1 MAAYSGKKPYLD
13 HPDHFMSHKTIRILR
28 MQHLRGPNL
37 WTYRA
42 AIEALIDIGELE
54 DSPSNTIP
62 GLYERLTAWLPGL
75 VEHHCGVGER
85 GGFLLRLR
93 EGTWPGH
100 IMEHIAIELLNLAGM
115 ATSFGQTRSTSRRG
129 VYKLVIRARQEEVAR
144 QALLDARDL
153 LMAAIDDQP
162 YDVAA
167 AVKRLKGLIDR
178 HALGPSTAAIV
189 DAATARRIPHIRL
202 TEGNLVQLGYGAR
215 QRRIWTAETDRTSA
229 IAETISRDKDLTK
242 RLLAECGVPVP
253 EGRVVTSP
261 DDAWEAAQDIGLPV
275 VVKPV
280 DANHA
285 RGVSL
290 DVRTREEVEAAYALA
305 EREGSEVMVERYIR
319 GHEHRVLVIGG
330 RVVAASR
337 GERAVI
343 VGDGV
348 HTVRE
353 LIERDINSDP
363 RRGEEEEFPLD
374 TIRLPENRDVMLEL
388 RRQGLT
394 PESVPEAGREVL
406 VQRTG
411 LLTDDVTDLVH
422 PDVAEIAGI
431 AARVVGLDIAGI
443 DLVVEDIGQPL
454 AAQGGA
460 IVEINAG
467 PGLLPH
473 LKPAN
478 GKPRPVGEAIVEH
491 LFPGDEDGRIPVVG
505 ITGTRET
512 TALALLVGALLQR
525 KGPATGVSCGGR
537 LYLQMHP
544 MDANVPS
551 DWEAGQRILMNRC
564 VEAAVIETSP
574 RCILDEGLPY
584 DRCLVGVVTDV
595 PEPQGLEDHD
605 IRTRDDMRKV
615 LRTQVDVVLPQGCAV
630 LNADCEICA
639 SLAELCDGDVLLY
652 STDPRHALAE
662 AHIAD
667 GRRFLTLE
675 GQQVVLLQ
683 GSRLTPLASLE
694 QPGVAALLGRIGV
707 TTLLAALGTAVALDL
722 PAELIR
728 AGIETA
734 APLLDTL

>member
-1 MAAYSGKKPYLD
+1 MPHS
-13 HPDHFMSHKTIRILR
+13 TIQIRR
-28 MQHLRGPNL
+28 MHYLRGPNL
-37 WTYRA
+37 WTYRP

-54 DSPSNTIP
+54 DHPSNTIA
-62 GLYERLTAWLPGL
+62 GLYERLTDWLPGL

-85 GGFLLRLR
+85 GGFLQRLR

-100 IMEHIAIELLNLAGM
+100 IMEHVAIELLNLAGM
-115 ATSFGQTRSTSRRG
+115 STSFGQTRSTDERG
-129 VYKLVIRARQEEVAR
+129 VYKLVIRAREEHVAR

-153 LMAAIDDQP
+153 LMAAIEDRP
-162 YDVAA
+162 FDVPA
-167 AVKRLKGLIDR
+167 AVKGLKALIDR

-202 TEGNLVQLGYGAR
+202 TEGNLVQLGYGVN

-253 EGRVVTSP
+253 EGRVVTSAE
-261 DDAWEAAQDIGLPV
+261 DAWEAALEIGLPV

-290 DVRTREEVEAAYALA
+290 DVRTREEIEAAYTLA
-305 EREGSEVMVERYIR
+305 QREGSEVMVERFIR

-343 VGDGV
+343 IGDGV

-394 PESVPEAGREVL
+394 PDSVPEAGREVL

-411 LLTDDVTDLVH
+411 LLTDDVTDQVH
-422 PDVAEIAGI
+422 PDVAELAAL
-431 AARVVGLDIAGI
+431 AARIVGLDIAGI

-460 IVEINAG
+460 IVEVNAG

-473 LKPAN
+473 LKPAR
-478 GKPRPVGEAIVEH
+478 GQPRPVGEAIVAH
-491 LFPGDEDGRIPVVG
+491 LFPGRDNGRIPVVG

-512 TALALLVGALLQR
+512 APLALLVGLLLQLSDH
-525 KGPATGVSCGGR
+525 TVGVSCGGR
-537 LYLQMHP
+537 LYLQMQP
-544 MDANVPS
+544 IDASPPS
-551 DWEAGQRILMNRC
+551 DWEAGQRILMNRS
-564 VEAAVIETSP
+564 VDAAVIESSP
-574 RCILDEGLPY
+574 RTMLDEGLPY
-584 DRCLVGVVTDV
+584 DRCQVGVVTDV
-595 PEPQGLEDHD
+595 PDPVGLEDHY
-605 IRTRDDMRKV
+605 ITTREHLRKV

-630 LNADCEICA
+630 LNADCEVSA
-639 SLAELCDGDVLLY
+639 GLAELCDGDVLLY
-652 STDPRHALAE
+652 STDPRHARRE
-662 AHIAD
+662 AHVAD
-667 GRRFLTLE
+667 GRRFVTVD
-675 GQQVVLLQ
+675 GRQVVLIQ
-683 GSRLTPLASLE
+683 ASGATGTLDLDH
-694 QPGVAALLGRIGV
+694 PGIVALLQHIELP
-707 TTLLAALGTAVALDL
+707 TLLAAIGAGVALGL
-722 PAELIR
+722 SPGLIR
-728 AGIETA
+728 AGMETA
-734 APLLDTL
+734 TTTLRTLLTDI

>member
-1 MAAYSGKKPYLD
+1 
-13 HPDHFMSHKTIRILR
+13 MSHKTIRILR
-28 MQHLRGPNL
+28 MRHLRGPNL

-42 AIEALIDIGELE
+42 AIEAVIDIGELE
-54 DSPSNTIP
+54 DHPSNTIP

-85 GGFLLRLR
+85 GGFLQRLR

-100 IMEHIAIELLNLAGM
+100 IMEHVAIELLNCAGM
-115 ATSFGQTRSTSRRG
+115 ATSFGQTRSTDARG

-153 LMAAIDDQP
+153 LMAAIEGRA
-162 YDVAA
+162 YDVGAA
-167 AVKRLKGLIDR
+167 IKRLKGLIDR

-202 TEGNLVQLGYGAR
+202 TDGNLVQLGYGAA

-229 IAETISRDKDLTK
+229 IAENISRDKDLTK
-242 RLLAECGVPVP
+242 RLLEECGVPVP
-253 EGRVVTSP
+253 QGRVVSSAE
-261 DDAWEAAQDIGLPV
+261 DAWAAAQEIGLPV

-290 DVRTREEVEAAYALA
+290 DVRTEAEVAIAYELA

-319 GHEHRVLVIGG
+319 GREHRVLVIGG
-330 RVVAASR
+330 RMVAAAR
-337 GERAVI
+337 GEHATV

-348 HTVRE
+348 HTVRA

-388 RRQGLT
+388 RRQGLE
-394 PESVPEAGREVL
+394 PDSVPEAGRVVL

-411 LLTDDVTDLVH
+411 LLTDDVTDEVH
-422 PDVAEIAGI
+422 PDVAELAAL

-443 DLVVEDIGQPL
+443 DLVVEDIGQPM

-460 IVEINAG
+460 IVEVNAG

-473 LKPAN
+473 LKPAR
-478 GKPRPVGEAIVEH
+478 GQPRPVGEAIVAH
-491 LFPGDEDGRIPVVG
+491 LFPGEDDGRIPVVG

-512 TALALLVGALLQR
+512 AAIAVLLGALLQR
-525 KGPATGVSCGGR
+525 AGHTVGVSSGGR
-537 LYLQMHP
+537 LYLQMQP
-544 MDANVPS
+544 IDTSVPS

-564 VEAAVIETSP
+564 VDAAVIESSP
-574 RCILDEGLPY
+574 RSILDEGLSY
-584 DRCLVGVVTDV
+584 DRCLVGIVTDV
-595 PEPQGLEDHD
+595 PEPQGLEDHY
-605 IRTRDDMRKV
+605 ITTRDHMRKV
-615 LRTQVDVVLPQGCAV
+615 LRTQVDVVLPNGCAV
-630 LNADCEICA
+630 LNADCDVCA
-639 SLAELCDGDVLLY
+639 GLAELCDGDVLLY
-652 STDPRHALAE
+652 SADPRHTSRE
-662 AHIAD
+662 AHVTD
-667 GRRFLTLE
+667 GRRFLTID
-675 GQQVVLLQ
+675 GAQVVLVRAS
-683 GSRLTPLASLE
+683 GTTPILDLEHTGVQAVLA
-694 QPGVAALLGRIGV
+694 RIGRP
-707 TTLLAALGTAVALDL
+707 TLLATLGAAVALGLPVDL
-722 PAELIR
+722 VR

-734 APLLDTL
+734 APLLSDR

>member
-1 MAAYSGKKPYLD
+1 
-13 HPDHFMSHKTIRILR
+13 MSHKTIRILR
-28 MQHLRGPNL
+28 MHHLRGPNL

-153 LMAAIDDQP
+153 LMAAIDDQS

-202 TEGNLVQLGYGAR
+202 TDGNLVQLGYGAR

-460 IVEINAG
+460 IVEVNAG

-512 TALALLVGALLQR
+512 TALALLVGSLLQR
-525 KGPATGVSCGGR
+525 NGPSTGVSCGGR

-544 MDANVPS
+544 VDASVPS
-551 DWEAGQRILMNRC
+551 DWEAGQRLLMNRC

-630 LNADCEICA
+630 LNADCEVCA
-639 SLAELCDGDVLLY
+639 GLAELCDGDVLLY

-667 GRRFLTLE
+667 GRRFLTLD

-683 GSRLTPLASLE
+683 GSRRTPLLSLE

-707 TTLLAALGTAVALDL
+707 PTLLATLGTAVALDL

>member
-1 MAAYSGKKPYLD
+1 
-13 HPDHFMSHKTIRILR
+13 MSHKTIRILR
-28 MQHLRGPNL
+28 MHHLRGPNL

-343 VGDGV
+343 VGDGI

-443 DLVVEDIGQPL
+443 DLVVED
-454 AAQGGA
+454 
-460 IVEINAG
+460 
-467 PGLLPH
+467 
-473 LKPAN
+473 
-478 GKPRPVGEAIVEH
+478 
-491 LFPGDEDGRIPVVG
+491 
-505 ITGTRET
+505 
-512 TALALLVGALLQR
+512 
-525 KGPATGVSCGGR
+525 
-537 LYLQMHP
+537 
-544 MDANVPS
+544 
-551 DWEAGQRILMNRC
+551 
-564 VEAAVIETSP
+564 
-574 RCILDEGLPY
+574 
-584 DRCLVGVVTDV
+584 
-595 PEPQGLEDHD
+595 
-605 IRTRDDMRKV
+605 
-615 LRTQVDVVLPQGCAV
+615 
-630 LNADCEICA
+630 
-639 SLAELCDGDVLLY
+639 
-652 STDPRHALAE
+652 
-662 AHIAD
+662 
-667 GRRFLTLE
+667 
-675 GQQVVLLQ
+675 
-683 GSRLTPLASLE
+683 
-694 QPGVAALLGRIGV
+694 
-707 TTLLAALGTAVALDL
+707 
-722 PAELIR
+722 
-728 AGIETA
+728 
-734 APLLDTL
+734 

>member
-1 MAAYSGKKPYLD
+1 
-13 HPDHFMSHKTIRILR
+13 MSHKTIRILR
-28 MQHLRGPNL
+28 MHHLRGPNL

-42 AIEALIDIGELE
+42 AIEALIDIGDLE
-54 DSPSNTIP
+54 ECPSNTIP

-75 VEHHCGVGER
+75 IEHHCGVGER
-85 GGFLLRLR
+85 GGFLQRLR

-100 IMEHIAIELLNLAGM
+100 IMEHVAIELLNLAGM
-115 ATSFGQTRSTSRRG
+115 ATSFGQTRSTSERG
-129 VYKLVIRARQEEVAR
+129 IYKLVIRARQEEVAR

-153 LMAAIDDQP
+153 LMAAIEDQA

-167 AVKRLKGLIDR
+167 AVKGLKGLIDR

-202 TEGNLVQLGYGAR
+202 TDGNLVQLGYGAR

-253 EGRVVTSP
+253 EGRVVTSA
-261 DDAWEAAQDIGLPV
+261 DDAWAAAEEIGLPV

-290 DVRTREEVEAAYALA
+290 DVRTREEVAIAYELA
-305 EREGSEVMVERYIR
+305 DREGSEVMVERYIR

-337 GERAVI
+337 GERAVV

-388 RRQGLT
+388 RRQGLE
-394 PESVPEAGREVL
+394 PDSVPEAGREVL

-422 PDVAEIAGI
+422 PDVAELTAL

-443 DLVVEDIGQPL
+443 DLVVEDIGRPL

-460 IVEINAG
+460 IVEVNAG

-478 GKPRPVGEAIVEH
+478 GKPRPVGEAIVDH
-491 LFPGDEDGRIPVVG
+491 LFPGQENGRIPVVG

-512 TALALLVGALLQR
+512 APLALLIGSLLQR
-525 KGPATGVSCGGR
+525 ADHTVGVSCGGR
-537 LYLQMHP
+537 LFLQSHP
-544 MDANVPS
+544 IDASLPS

-564 VEAAVIETSP
+564 VDAAVIENSP
-574 RCILDEGLPY
+574 RSILDEGLSY

-595 PEPQGLEDHD
+595 PEPEGLEDHY
-605 IRTRDDMRKV
+605 ITTREHMRKV

-630 LNADCEICA
+630 LNADCDVCA
-639 SLAELCDGDVLLY
+639 NLAELCDGDVLLF
-652 STDPRHALAE
+652 STDPRHTARE
-662 AHIAD
+662 AHVAD
-667 GRRFLTLE
+667 GRRFLTVD
-675 GQQVVLLQ
+675 GRQAVLVSAN
-683 GSRLTPLASLE
+683 GTTPVLDLDHPSVQAVLRHIRVE
-694 QPGVAALLGRIGV
+694 
-707 TTLLAALGTAVALDL
+707 TLLAVLGTAVALGL
-722 PAELIR
+722 PHGLIR

-734 APLLDTL
+734 APQLSVL

>member
-1 MAAYSGKKPYLD
+1 
-13 HPDHFMSHKTIRILR
+13 MSHKTIRILR
-28 MQHLRGPNL
+28 MHHLRGPNL

-42 AIEALIDIGELE
+42 AIEALIDIGDLE
-54 DSPSNTIP
+54 DCPSNTIP

-75 VEHHCGVGER
+75 IEHHCGVGER
-85 GGFLLRLR
+85 GGFLQRLR

-100 IMEHIAIELLNLAGM
+100 IMEHVAIELLNLAGM
-115 ATSFGQTRSTSRRG
+115 ATSFGQTRSTSERG
-129 VYKLVIRARQEEVAR
+129 IYKLVIRARQEEVAR

-153 LMAAIDDQP
+153 LMAAIEDQA

-167 AVKRLKGLIDR
+167 AVKGLKGLIDR

-202 TEGNLVQLGYGAR
+202 TDGNLVQLGYGAR

-253 EGRVVTSP
+253 EGRVVTSA
-261 DDAWEAAQDIGLPV
+261 DDAWAAAEEIGLPV

-290 DVRTREEVEAAYALA
+290 DVRTREEVAIAYELA
-305 EREGSEVMVERYIR
+305 DREGSEVMVERYIR

-337 GERAVI
+337 GERAVV

-388 RRQGLT
+388 RRQGLE
-394 PESVPEAGREVL
+394 PDSVPEAGREVL

-422 PDVAEIAGI
+422 PDVAELTAL

-443 DLVVEDIGQPL
+443 DLVVEDIGRPL

-460 IVEINAG
+460 IVEVNAG

-478 GKPRPVGEAIVEH
+478 GKPRPVGEAIVDH
-491 LFPGDEDGRIPVVG
+491 LFPGKENGRIPVVG

-512 TALALLVGALLQR
+512 APLALLIGSLLQR
-525 KGPATGVSCGGR
+525 ADHTVGVSCGGR
-537 LYLQMHP
+537 LFLQSHP
-544 MDANVPS
+544 IDASLPS

-564 VEAAVIETSP
+564 VDAAVIENSP
-574 RCILDEGLPY
+574 RSILDEGLSY

-595 PEPQGLEDHD
+595 PEPEGLEDHY
-605 IRTRDDMRKV
+605 ITTREHMRKV

-630 LNADCEICA
+630 LNADCDVCA
-639 SLAELCDGDVLLY
+639 SLAELCDGDVLLF
-652 STDPRHALAE
+652 STDPRHTARE
-662 AHIAD
+662 AHVAD
-667 GRRFLTLE
+667 GRRFLTVD
-675 GQQVVLLQ
+675 GRQAVLVRAN
-683 GSRLTPLASLE
+683 GTTPVLDLDH
-694 QPGVAALLGRIGV
+694 PGVQAVLRHIRV
-707 TTLLAALGTAVALDL
+707 ETLLAVLGAAVALGL
-722 PAELIR
+722 PHGLIR

-734 APLLDTL
+734 APQLSVL

>member
-1 MAAYSGKKPYLD
+1 MP
-13 HPDHFMSHKTIRILR
+13 HKTIRILR
-28 MQHLRGPNL
+28 MHHLRGPNL

-42 AIEALIDIGELE
+42 ALEALIDIGDLE

-62 GLYERLTAWLPGL
+62 GLYERLTTWLPGL
-75 VEHHCGVGER
+75 IEHHCGVGER
-85 GGFLLRLR
+85 GGFLQRLR
-93 EGTWPGH
+93 DGTWPGH
-100 IMEHIAIELLNLAGM
+100 IMEHVAIELLNLAGM
-115 ATSFGQTRSTSRRG
+115 PTSFGQTRSTEQRG

-144 QALLDARDL
+144 QALRDARDL
-153 LMAAIDDQP
+153 LMAAIEDQL
-162 YDVAA
+162 YDVEA
-167 AVKRLKGLIDR
+167 AVKGLKVLIDR

-202 TEGNLVQLGYGAR
+202 TDGNLVQLGYGAL

-261 DDAWEAAQDIGLPV
+261 EDAWAAAQDIGLPV

-290 DVRTREEVEAAYALA
+290 DVRTREEIAIAYELA
-305 EREGSEVMVERYIR
+305 DREGSEVMVERYVR

-337 GERAVI
+337 GEHAI
-343 VGDGV
+343 VTGDGV
-348 HTVRE
+348 RSVRE

-388 RRQGLT
+388 RRQGLE
-394 PESVPEAGREVL
+394 PDSVPEAGREVL

-411 LLTDDVTDLVH
+411 LLTDDVTDRVH
-422 PDVAEIAGI
+422 PDVAELTAL

-460 IVEINAG
+460 IVEVNAG

-478 GKPRPVGEAIVEH
+478 GQPRPVGEAIVEH
-491 LFPGDEDGRIPVVG
+491 LFPGQENGRIPVVG
-505 ITGTRET
+505 IAGTRET
-512 TALALLVGALLQR
+512 APLALLLGSLLQR
-525 KGPATGVSCGGR
+525 ADHTAGVSCGGR
-537 LYLQMHP
+537 LYLQMQP
-544 MDANVPS
+544 IDASPPS

-564 VEAAVIETSP
+564 VDAAVIESSP
-574 RCILDEGLPY
+574 RSILDEGLPY

-595 PEPQGLEDHD
+595 PEPQGLEDHY
-605 IRTRDDMRKV
+605 ITTREHMRKV

-630 LNADCEICA
+630 LNADCEVCA
-639 SLAELCDGDVLLY
+639 SLAELCDGDVLLF
-652 STDPRHALAE
+652 STDPRHALRE
-662 AHIAD
+662 AHVAD
-667 GRRFLTLE
+667 GRRFLTVD
-675 GQQVVLLQ
+675 GRQAVLVR
-683 GSRLTPLASLE
+683 GSGTTPVLDLDH
-694 QPGVAALLGRIGV
+694 PGVQALLRQIGV
-707 TTLLAALGTAVALDL
+707 PTLLAALGAAVALGL
-722 PAELIR
+722 PLGLIR

-734 APLLDTL
+734 APQLSVL

>member
-1 MAAYSGKKPYLD
+1 
-13 HPDHFMSHKTIRILR
+13 MSHKTIRILR
-28 MQHLRGPNL
+28 MHHLRGPNL

-42 AIEALIDIGELE
+42 AIEALIDIGDLE
-54 DSPSNTIP
+54 DCPSNTIP

-75 VEHHCGVGER
+75 IEHHCGVGER
-85 GGFLLRLR
+85 GGFLQRLR

-100 IMEHIAIELLNLAGM
+100 IMEHVAIELLNLAGM
-115 ATSFGQTRSTSRRG
+115 ATSFGQTRSTSERG
-129 VYKLVIRARQEEVAR
+129 IYKLVIRARQEEVAR

-153 LMAAIDDQP
+153 LMAAIEDQT
-162 YDVAA
+162 YDVEA
-167 AVKRLKGLIDR
+167 AVKGLKGLIDR

-202 TEGNLVQLGYGAR
+202 TDGNLVQLGYGAR

-253 EGRVVTSP
+253 EGRVVTSA
-261 DDAWEAAQDIGLPV
+261 DDAWAAAEEIGLPV

-290 DVRTREEVEAAYALA
+290 DVRTREEIAIAYELA
-305 EREGSEVMVERYIR
+305 DREGSEVMVERYIR

-337 GERAVI
+337 GERAVV

-348 HTVRE
+348 HSVRE

-388 RRQGLT
+388 RRQGLE
-394 PESVPEAGREVL
+394 PDSVPEAGREVL

-422 PDVAEIAGI
+422 PDVAELTAL

-443 DLVVEDIGQPL
+443 DLVVEDIGRPL

-460 IVEINAG
+460 IVEVNAG

-478 GKPRPVGEAIVEH
+478 GKPRPVGEAIVDH
-491 LFPGDEDGRIPVVG
+491 LFPGQENGRIPVVG

-512 TALALLVGALLQR
+512 APLALLIGSLLQR
-525 KGPATGVSCGGR
+525 ADHTVGVSCGGR
-537 LYLQMHP
+537 LYLQSHP
-544 MDANVPS
+544 IDASVPS

-564 VEAAVIETSP
+564 VDAAVIENSP
-574 RCILDEGLPY
+574 RSILDEGLPY

-595 PEPQGLEDHD
+595 PEPQGLEDHY
-605 IRTRDDMRKV
+605 ITTREHMRKV

-630 LNADCEICA
+630 LNADCDVCA
-639 SLAELCDGDVLLY
+639 SLAELCDGDVLLF
-652 STDPRHALAE
+652 STDPRHTARE
-662 AHIAD
+662 AHVAD
-667 GRRFLTLE
+667 GRRFLTVD
-675 GQQVVLLQ
+675 GRQAVLVRAN
-683 GSRLTPLASLE
+683 GTTPVLDLDH
-694 QPGVAALLGRIGV
+694 PGVQAVLRHIRV
-707 TTLLAALGTAVALDL
+707 ETLLAVLGAAVALGL
-722 PAELIR
+722 PLGLIR

-734 APLLDTL
+734 APQLSVL